1 MQSTKK
7 APLRKEDGTTAAGDD
22 VATIAQSAGPN
33 ATQPVSYES
42 IKVLQILYC
51 KLLLYYSFGVSM
63 AFLPITVLLALTLL
77 CLTLFS
83 YPPPITSCLIL
94 SYFVPNS

>member
-33 ATQPVSYES
+33 TPQPVSHES
-42 IKVLQILYC
+42 IKVMQILFC
-51 KLLLYYSFGVSM
+51 KNTVRGVGYY
-63 AFLPITVLLALTLL
+63 TTLL
-77 CLTLFS
+77 VFLYGFPSSHCITCPNIAALF
-83 YPPPITSCLIL
+83 
-94 SYFVPNS
+94 